1 MGNPGPGQR
10 QVVVIGAG
18 PAGLTAA
25 YELARH
31 KIAVTVLEKDSQ
43 VGGIARTVNYRGF
56 RFDIGGHRFFTKVA
70 VVARL
75 WRNLLGADL
84 LTRPR
89 LSRIIYRRRFFDYPL
104 RPLNALRNLG
114 LMNAI
119 AILFSYLRVR
129 LFPVRPEVSF
139 ADWVTNRFGR
149 RLYEIFF
156 RTYTEKVWGV
166 PCSAIGVQWAVQR
179 IRGLSLRTA
188 VLDSLTPDR
197 FRKRGTIKTL
207 LSEFWYPRLGPGM
220 MWDALRIRTES
231 LGGKLLLDCPV
242 TGIVHDGSRILAVEA
257 ISAGKRVSFPV
268 DELISSMP
276 LRDLVLALEP
286 AAPLEVRSAA
296 ERLTYR
302 DFLTVALIVEG
313 EDLFPDNWL
322 YIHDET
328 VRVGRIQNFAN
339 WSPDMVPEPGKSCLG
354 LEYFCNAG
362 DDLWRM
368 SDSDLIALATGELNS
383 IGLVKTLRVLD
394 GVVVRMPRAYPVYD
408 GNYPAAIS
416 ELRDYLKRFSNLQPV
431 GRNGM
436 HRYNNMDHSM
446 LTAMFA
452 VRNLFHDRSDLWSV
466 NVDEA
471 YHEEGGMAD
480 IEDRGDFL
488 AGVKQDTLPPE
499 NSFRQS
505 NRTD

>member
-1 MGNPGPGQR
+1 MSDSGAHQKQ

-25 YELARH
+25 YELARR
-31 KIAVTVLEKDSQ
+31 KVAVTVLEQDQQ
-43 VGGIARTVNYRGF
+43 VGGIARTVNYRGY

-75 WRNLLGADL
+75 WRQLLGEDF

-89 LSRIIYRRRFFDYPL
+89 LSRIVYRKRFYDYPL
-104 RPLNALRNLG
+104 KPFNALRNLG
-114 LMNAI
+114 LVNTA

-166 PCSAIGVQWAVQR
+166 PCSSIGVQWAVQR

-188 VLDSLTPDR
+188 LMDALTPAR
-197 FRKRGTIKTL
+197 FRKRGAIKTL
-207 LSEFWYPRLGPGM
+207 ISEFWYPRLGPGM
-220 MWDALRIRTES
+220 MWDALQNRTEA
-231 LGGKLLLDCPV
+231 LGGKVILDCPV
-242 TGIVHDGSRILAVEA
+242 TAILHDGARILAVEGVC
-257 ISAGKRVSFPV
+257 AGKSVSFPL
-268 DELISSMP
+268 DEVISSMP
-276 LRDLVLALEP
+276 LRDLILSLSP
-286 AAPLEVRSAA
+286 AAPPEVRLAA
-296 ERLTYR
+296 QQLAYR
-302 DFLTVALIVEG
+302 DFLTVALVVEG
-313 EDLFPDNWL
+313 EKLFPDNWL

-339 WSPDMVPEPGKSCLG
+339 WSPDMVPEPGRSCLG
-354 LEYFCNAG
+354 MEYFCNQG
-362 DDLWRM
+362 DDLWCM
-368 SDSDLIALATGELNS
+368 SDQNLIALATRELNS
-383 IGLVKTLRVLD
+383 IGLVTPLRVVD
-394 GVVVRMPRAYPVYD
+394 GVVARMPKAYPVYNE
-408 GNYPAAIS
+408 NYPAAIAAVRMFL
-416 ELRDYLKRFSNLQPV
+416 ERFSNLQPV

-452 VRNLFHDRSDLWSV
+452 VRNLFHERLDLWSV
-466 NVDEA
+466 NVDDA
-471 YHEEGGMAD
+471 YHEEGD
-480 IEDRGDFL
+480 LTEIEERGDF
-488 AGVKQDTLPPE
+488 P
-499 NSFRQS
+499 SRS
-505 NRTD
+505 

>member
-1 MGNPGPGQR
+1 MIESGTHTQ

-25 YELARH
+25 YELARR
-31 KIAVTVLEKDSQ
+31 KVAVTVLEKDDQ

-70 VVARL
+70 MVARL
-75 WRNLLGADL
+75 WRHLLGDDF

-89 LSRIIYRRRFFDYPL
+89 LSRIIYRQRFFDYPL
-104 RPLNALRNLG
+104 KPLNALRNLG
-114 LMNAI
+114 LINAV

-129 LFPVRPEVSF
+129 LFPLRPEVSF

-166 PCSAIGVQWAVQR
+166 PCTSIGVQWAMQR

-188 VLDSLTPDR
+188 MLDSLTPAR
-197 FRKRGTIKTL
+197 FRKRNAIKTL
-207 LSEFWYPRLGPGM
+207 ISEFWYPRLGPGM
-220 MWDALRIRTES
+220 MWDVLRNRTET
-231 LGGKLLLDCPV
+231 LGGKVILNCPV
-242 TGIVHDGSRILAVEA
+242 TGIVHDDSCILAVEGVCE
-257 ISAGKRVSFPV
+257 GKNIRFPADQV
-268 DELISSMP
+268 ISSMP
-276 LRDLVLALEP
+276 LRDLILALTP
-286 AAPLEVRSAA
+286 AAPAEVRSAA
-296 ERLTYR
+296 QRLAYR

-313 EDLFPDNWL
+313 EGLFPDNWL

-339 WSPDMVPEPGKSCLG
+339 WSPEMVPEPGKSCLG

-362 DDLWRM
+362 DDLWCM
-368 SDSDLIALATGELNS
+368 SDKGLVELATRELNS
-383 IGLVKTLRVLD
+383 IGLLMPLRVLD
-394 GVVVRMPRAYPVYD
+394 GVVVRLPGAYPVYD
-408 GNYPAAIS
+408 ENYPVAIA
-416 ELRDYLKRFSNLQPV
+416 ELRDYLQRFSNLQPV

-452 VRNLFHDRSDLWSV
+452 VRNLFHERLDLWSV
-466 NVDEA
+466 NLDQD
-471 YHEEGGMAD
+471 YHEEGGLTD
-480 IEDRGDFL
+480 IEERGDFL
-488 AGVKQDTLPPE
+488 DGE
-499 NSFRQS
+499 GRE
-505 NRTD
+505 